1 MILFKVDPDSIPII
15 PFKSDTPRTV
25 DVDAITPGSAA
36 KGMKIA
42 TWYFEVSQGLCV
54 I

>member
-1 MILFKVDPDSIPII
+1 MILFKVDPDSVSIL
-15 PFKSDTPRTV
+15 PFKSDTPGTV
-25 DVDAITPGSAA
+25 HVDAITPGSTA
-36 KGMKIA
+36 KGMKIE